1 MKTNSILHRQKPAIS
16 LPQKDTRQAGDGL
29 PEEDESDAG
38 YPDMTK
44 VCRIL
49 ARQVETLDAM
59 FHHAREL
66 ALQEDGPTEAFER
79 LSRLALRAQAQ
90 TARTAAVLRHLCP
103 PPIVEEEPDPYEEAF
118 LKAVLGDGPE
128 FQHVAAQAPSNVES
142 PLVLT
147 TTKTGDRSRGPAG
160 LRSRR

>member
-1 MKTNSILHRQKPAIS
+1 MCQE
-16 LPQKDTRQAGDGL
+16 DTRQAAEGS
-29 PEEDESDAG
+29 PEGESEAG
-38 YPDMTK
+38 YPDMTR

-49 ARQVETLDAM
+49 ARQVEALDAM
-59 FHHAREL
+59 FRHAREL

-118 LKAVLGDGPE
+118 LKAVLGDGSGP
-128 FQHVAAQAPSNVES
+128 FPPAAAQSPSNVAP

>member
-1 MKTNSILHRQKPAIS
+1 MP
-16 LPQKDTRQAGDGL
+16 G
-29 PEEDESDAG
+29 EDEFNTG
-38 YPDMTK
+38 YPDMTR

-49 ARQVETLDAM
+49 ARQVEALDAM
-59 FHHAREL
+59 FRHAREL

-118 LKAVLGDGPE
+118 LKAMLGDGAGP
-128 FQHVAAQAPSNVES
+128 FPPPAAPVSADVAS

-160 LRSRR
+160 VRSQR